1 MGTFVLGTACSRSL
15 KLPTTSPVEEVLYC
29 INRIFK
35 KQFEGKCFFFNS
47 EVASLLL
54 IAFAFDAGSHAR
66 QTSTTTKAF
75 SMVIVI
81 LTNKLRGCCFWT
93 RHTDTQPFTMLGP
106 PEFEVE
112 KISLST
118 YGWRT
123 ILVTLNGED
132 SEPRQLKLPPK
143 ATFASF
149 LERSSALHGLEEPAK
164 RAFSDNGEEL
174 FDLEQV
180 LDDDLVCIST
190 GPAFIVRK
198 VGGTGGAIG
207 GYILKEVIGS
217 GGFGTVYKGVH
228 PETGELVAVKFI
240 NKQSFKEVDD
250 ADRVFVEI
258 QALRDLSHKHVIKM
272 LDVVA
277 HPKFVCFVM
286 EFASKGDLRGY
297 LQAHGRLS
305 EDRARAF
312 FEQVLKGVHYCHSKN
327 IVHRQV
333 ENLKLEN
340 ILLDEE
346 CRCKIADFGLSH
358 FVVGTT
364 GMRTEAGTLA
374 YLAPEVWSRTSQ
386 YSSPFQ
392 LDVWALGVI
401 LYALTQGRL
410 PFAHAD
416 RLVINRLQ
424 KESLAFDSNPSP
436 ELKKIVLGMLHPD
449 PRKRLNLSDVIN
461 APWIKAGKPWHVREL
476 APQPVEN
483 KN

>member
-1 MGTFVLGTACSRSL
+1 
-15 KLPTTSPVEEVLYC
+15 
-29 INRIFK
+29 
-35 KQFEGKCFFFNS
+35 
-47 EVASLLL
+47 
-54 IAFAFDAGSHAR
+54 
-66 QTSTTTKAF
+66 
-75 SMVIVI
+75 
-81 LTNKLRGCCFWT
+81 
-93 RHTDTQPFTMLGP
+93 MLGLP
-106 PEFEVE
+106 DFEVE
-112 KISLST
+112 KISSST
-118 YGWRT
+118 YGWRR
-123 ILVTLNGED
+123 ILVTVNGED
-132 SEPRQLKLPPK
+132 SEPRQLKLPPQ

-149 LERSSALHGLEEPAK
+149 LERSSALHGLEEPAR

-180 LDDDLVCIST
+180 LDDDLVYIST
-190 GPAFIVRK
+190 GPDFIVRNI
-198 VGGTGGAIG
+198 GGTGG
-207 GYILKEVIGS
+207 
-217 GGFGTVYKGVH
+217 
-228 PETGELVAVKFI
+228 GELVAVKFI

-297 LQAHGRLS
+297 LQSHGRLS
-305 EDRARAF
+305 EDLLCLRVNRD
-312 FEQVLKGVHYCHSKN
+312 
-327 IVHRQV
+327 
-333 ENLKLEN
+333 LKLEN

-374 YLAPEVWSRTSQ
+374 YLAPEVWSQTSQ

-401 LYALTQGRL
+401 LYALTQGKL
-410 PFAHAD
+410 PFAQADKLVVD
-416 RLVINRLQ
+416 RLH

-449 PRKRLNLSDVIN
+449 PRKRLNLSDVMN
-461 APWIKAGKPWHVREL
+461 APWIKAGKLWHVRDL
-476 APQPVEN
+476 APQPVDN